1 MRERERRYVKREREK
16 ERERYEERKFGSEH
30 MFIESMHIPNISI
43 VLIYILWHVEAYSAY
58 TEGEIYNKHT
68 EGQRR
73 GRERLYEVERGK
85 RFFGE
90 WMR

>member
-43 VLIYILWHVEAYSAY
+43 VLIYIL
-58 TEGEIYNKHT
+58 
-68 EGQRR
+68 
-73 GRERLYEVERGK
+73 
-85 RFFGE
+85 
-90 WMR
+90 